1 MDSRHLH
8 YLYEIIELGSLTR
21 AAERLNITQ
30 PTLTRILRSMEARVG
45 SPLVKRGRYGVTP
58 TEIGLRLAEEGREI
72 AQRAIRS
79 DEVIEHWKLGMRGEV
94 RLGVGPMMAASV
106 MSSFFADFLDGS
118 APYSLLVKA
127 GYTAKLIAD
136 LQEDEVDAVI
146 LPSKINLQQTAL
158 HQRPLFNDSLGVFC
172 SESNLLARMSAPPSR
187 QQLEAATWIDTAPV
201 SGLFS
206 NEAELLAQLGLNV
219 SPPKLK
225 FSGDLSMAI
234 QVVAKTDALCILPRK
249 LAARLPGLERQISE
263 IVLDLKLPER
273 NIALW
278 TRQADAD
285 KPQLTDIFDRLTTY
299 LEHQSF
305 LSD

>member
-172 SESNLLARMSAPPSR
+172 SESNPLAYGDHDSL
-187 QQLEAATWIDTAPV
+187 QVDTVA
-201 SGLFS
+201 
-206 NEAELLAQLGLNV
+206 NV
-219 SPPKLK
+219 RGT
-225 FSGDLSMAI
+225 SGDPAGLI
-234 QVVAKTDALCILPRK
+234 ERRINGLIERRPLFI
-249 LAARLPGLERQISE
+249 LAALLEFRLETI
-263 IVLDLKLPER
+263 
-273 NIALW
+273 
-278 TRQADAD
+278 
-285 KPQLTDIFDRLTTY
+285 
-299 LEHQSF
+299 
-305 LSD
+305 